1 MRLSDRADFDRVV
14 SQRQAGDHA
23 VFLLKVQRNQPAVVL
38 LSNALRLLDIQVE
51 LLFVVGGVHHQ
62 EGNEEHALVAALQVF
77 QQLLG
82 FAAIGGQIAGN
93 DVHVISRS
101 DRFLLFLDLH
111 SVEIGDLALH
121 VANGCNLING
131 LNMDG
136 HDEAGFH
143 GEEIGQAAVI
153 QIETPR
159 MEKKLTS
166 PCLLPIPKVCLSR
179 KSKLDGTMKS
189 LVESPEGE
197 NCHFQSK
204 RKGWVSMWNIS
215 CMSFNRSAI
224 QWRREIAETLE
235 VIQQINFNAFQPR
248 LRGLEVLRFDAE
260 GDELGFRQAVVAL
273 DQLVLQH
280 LGIFVPHIVETVT
293 FIGIRMLCSK
303 ASASAVRFRNE
314 SCK

>member
-1 MRLSDRADFDRVV
+1 M
-14 SQRQAGDHA
+14 
-23 VFLLKVQRNQPAVVL
+23 L

-153 QIETPR
+153 QIRRKDGE
-159 MEKKLTS
+159 EADLA
-166 PCLLPIPKVCLSR
+166 LPIAHPEGVLVTEVKAGWNDEVLGR
-179 KSKLDGTMKS
+179 KSGGREPFP
-189 LVESPEGE
+189 VEEEG
-197 NCHFQSK
+197 
-204 RKGWVSMWNIS
+204 
-215 CMSFNRSAI
+215 
-224 QWRREIAETLE
+224 
-235 VIQQINFNAFQPR
+235 
-248 LRGLEVLRFDAE
+248 
-260 GDELGFRQAVVAL
+260 LGVHVE
-273 DQLVLQH
+273 
-280 LGIFVPHIVETVT
+280 HIVHE
-293 FIGIRMLCSK
+293 L
-303 ASASAVRFRNE
+303 
-314 SCK
+314 